1 MRLQECRR
9 VVFTLVLGAVLI
21 LSAAAGSRSQER
33 TLVAA
38 ELHQKALQRG
48 AVRVLVQI
56 DAPYVPEVQLPTPA
70 HVVSQRQHIASTQ
83 GVVRRSLRGIA
94 HRVVRDFRG
103 AAPVMAIEVGP
114 DGLRMLESLR
124 GVVTHVVEDTP
135 RHPALAE
142 SVPRIQADQAA
153 ALGYDGTGA
162 VIVILDTGVDG
173 THPFFQDGSGASRI
187 VHEACFSSNSLGATT
202 LCPNGLEQD
211 LSPGS
216 GDSCTAAIDCEHGT
230 LVAGIA
236 AGRGASFDGVAPGA
250 GIVAIQ
256 VFSRFDDP
264 VFCGSPAFTPC
275 VGSFPSDELEAGVY
289 IRDTLLAAPRS
300 MNIAAINLSFGSG
313 AFSVPCDAS
322 FPGETTLITDLRARG
337 VATVVASGNAGL
349 NGSLTAPACIGSAI
363 SVGATTDPPSETIAT
378 FSNRAIGMSLLAPG
392 TSINTSAPGGG
403 FQIVDGTSM
412 AAPHVAGVFAIFKQA
427 VPSATVSQVLAALQ
441 ATGQSIGGF
450 KRVRVLDALATF
462 SNVVPTVQFGSGS
475 YSVNE
480 GDTTNTATITV
491 TRTGPASVIA
501 TTTSTVLVSTSPGTA
516 TAGTTGS
523 ADFVALTN
531 QLVTFGPGET
541 SRTVQITI
549 RGDVTVEPNETVV
562 LTLSNP
568 VGAAIGTPTA
578 VLTLVNDDVPG
589 AIRFDQSTYSVSEGA
604 GTAPITLRRT
614 GGLAAGAIATVSTMS
629 GGTATAPADY
639 TAVNNLSVAFAAGSA
654 TATFTVTIADDSL
667 AEADETV
674 NLQIVGVGGGA
685 TLGSPSTAVLTIVD
699 NDVAG
704 SVQFSQATYQVTEG
718 AATATITVNRSGGA
732 ASGVTVQYRVVPGN
746 PGTATGGGVDYTL
759 ATGTLSFG
767 AGDTVKTFTAA
778 IVNDTLIEPDQTV
791 NLELFN
797 PSAGLAFG
805 AQRTATLTIQDND
818 APTFNFGSATYSVAE
833 GAAASVTVVRTNG
846 VGSAVTVGYQV
857 QAASTATGAGQD
869 YELASGTVTFGVGVT
884 TQTITIPTTADALLE
899 GDETIVLRLVNPSAG
914 TVIAPD
920 TTTVTIV
927 DNTNVPGTIQFSAA
941 TYSVNESA
949 GQATITLQRTGSAAA
964 SAVAMV
970 STVAGGTATAGADYT
985 AFTNKAVTFAVGSP
999 TTTFTVAIVD
1009 DTLVE
1014 PDETVNLQIVSVT
1027 GGGTIGAPSTATL
1040 TIVSNDLAGTVQFSQ
1055 AAYEVTEGTA
1065 TATITVNRTG
1075 GAASGVTVQY
1085 RVVPGNP
1092 GTATGGGVDYT
1103 LATGML
1109 TFGAGDTSKTFTVS
1123 IVNDAIIEPDETV
1136 NLELF
1141 NPSSGLVIGAQGATA
1156 LTIHDNDTPTFR
1168 FGAATYSVVEGA
1180 AASVTVV
1187 RTNGV
1192 GSAVTV
1198 GYQIQAASTATGAG
1212 QDYTLANGTVT
1223 FGIGIIT
1230 QTITIPTTADAL
1242 VDGDETIVL
1251 KLVNPSAGTT
1261 IAPDTTTVTIVDNT
1275 NTSGTIQF
1283 SAATYSVN
1291 ENAGSATITLQ
1302 RTGSAAASAVA
1313 MVSTVAGGTATA
1325 GADYTAVTNKAVT
1338 FAVGSSTATLTV
1350 AIVDDTLV
1358 EPDETVNVQIM
1369 SVTGGAIG
1377 APSTAVLTIVSDDV
1391 AGIVQ
1396 LGQAAYQVT
1405 EGVATAPIT
1414 VNRTG
1419 GSAGGV
1425 TVQYRVV
1432 PGNPGTAG
1440 GGGVDYTLATG
1451 TLTFGANETAKTFA
1465 VSIVND
1471 TLIEPDE
1478 TVNLELFNPSPGLA
1492 IGPLNTTTLT
1502 IHDNDAPTF
1511 RFGAATYTV
1520 AEGSVASVTVVR
1532 ANGVGTE
1539 VTVGYQLQAAGTAT
1553 GGGVDYTLA
1562 NGTLTFAAG
1571 VTTQTITIP
1580 TTVDTLF
1587 EGNETIVLKLVSPSL
1602 GAVIAPDTTTVTIVD
1617 DDTPGTI
1624 QFSLAAYS
1632 VIESVG
1638 PAVVRV
1644 TRTGTN
1650 LASGITLQFTTNDG
1664 TATEGSDYAS
1674 ATRVLTFA
1682 AGEAFKD
1689 VSIAILDDSLPEGNE
1704 TVGLTLGNPSGG
1716 ATLGANRTAVL
1727 TILDDEQSLQFSA
1740 PTYVVTE
1747 AATPVTVTVLR
1758 IGPAFGT
1765 VTVDYAC
1772 AAGSATNGFDY
1783 TAVSGTLTFLPG
1795 IASKTFTVP
1804 ILSDTVFEATE
1815 SMSMVLTNPTGSAR
1829 LGPQSIATISIADND
1844 PPGALRF
1851 SAAAYT
1857 VSEAG
1862 ALATIT
1868 VQRTQG
1874 TASAVTVD
1882 YATVAGGTA
1891 TAGTDYIATSGTLAF
1906 NANDT
1911 SKTFTVAVLNDA
1923 LYAGGVTMNL
1933 ALSNPTGGA
1942 TLGTPSTA
1950 VLTITDD
1957 DTPGTIQFSTPT
1969 YSVIEIAGPAVVR
1982 VTRTGTN
1989 LATGITVQFT
1999 TANGTATAGVDYTGS
2014 SQVLTF
2020 AGGEAF
2026 KDVAIPILDDGLSE
2040 GNETVVLTLSNPSG
2054 GATLGT
2060 NRTAVLTILDDE
2072 QTLQFSAPVY
2082 VVTEATTPATV
2093 TVLRTGPPLGTVTVE
2108 YATAAGSA
2116 GTGSDYSS
2124 VGGTLTFPP
2133 GIASRTFPVPIL
2145 SDTVFE
2151 ATESVALLLT
2161 NATGSAQLGPLS
2173 TSTIT
2178 ILDNDPPGAIRFSA
2192 STSTVSEG
2200 GGVATITVQRTPGTA
2215 SAVTVDYATVA
2226 GGTATAGVDYL
2237 TTSGTLTFNAGEP
2250 SKTFTIPI
2258 LNDTRD
2264 EPDETVNLALS
2275 NPTGGATLGTPSTA
2289 VLTITDNDVPGP
2301 ITLSAPTYTVSETAG
2316 LALIKVNRT
2325 GGASGVTVSFTTA
2338 DGSATAPA
2346 DYTAVSQT
2354 LSFGPGET
2362 SKIVA
2367 IPIVDD
2373 GLREGN
2379 ETVRLILSNPTGGA
2393 ALGTFAQ
2400 AVLTITDNEIG
2411 PTVQFGAATYTVAEN
2426 VVGGVANVTITRTGS
2441 TVPGQTVLFSASPG
2455 TAGGGTDFT
2464 SISNQLVTFTGTQA
2478 SVIVPVT
2485 ILDNTTIAG
2494 SRTVNL
2500 TLSSPGGGLSL
2511 GVPRTAVLTIL
2522 EDDATV
2528 QLAGASYS
2536 VTEGAAATLTVTRTG
2551 GTLVT
2556 ATVSYATSPGT
2567 ATAGADYTTQTGTL
2581 VFGPGVTSQIITV
2594 ATINDTLVE
2603 GPETFTVT
2611 LASPSPATSIGLGSP
2626 STATV
2631 TITDND
2637 AFGTLRLASAT
2648 YSVTEGA
2655 AASLVVTRTGGS
2667 AGTVTVQY
2675 ATSNGGGGAA
2685 AIGGAPTAAGTDY
2698 TTMAGT
2704 LTFLNG
2710 VTSQTIT
2717 VPTKADTLQEGPET
2731 FTVTLASPGGGAT
2744 LGAPAA
2750 AVVTIVDDETPR
2762 LQFATA
2768 SSTVAESAGSVTVT
2782 VQRVGPTTAQNTVQY
2797 ALAGVTATGGGV
2809 DFVSTG
2815 GVLTFAAGVAS
2826 RTIVVPIVNDTIN
2839 EGPETFTMTL
2849 SNPTG
2854 GAILGTPSVTTVTI
2868 TDNDPAGVV
2877 QFSQLSYTVVEGR
2890 TATITVTRTGT
2901 AGPVAVSFATSNGT
2915 ATAPADYTGT
2925 AGTLTF
2931 QAGETTKTFTV
2942 TTAPDALTEGSESVV
2957 LTLSAPTNGLALG
2970 SMSTATL
2977 WVVDEEQSVQFGS
2990 AGYSVIEGGTVLVT
3004 VTRSGVP
3011 AGTVTVN
3018 YQVGGGSTATESAD
3032 FTLMPAT
3039 GTLTFAPGVATLTI
3053 TVKTVNDLAI
3063 EGPEAIVLQLSS
3075 PSGAVLGTP
3084 STTQIALIDNERS
3097 DLVVGS
3103 LAGPAQAATG
3113 STMTVVAT
3121 VINQAGGAAPATTLG
3136 IFISSSSTTPG
3147 AGTRIGLVAIPGI
3160 AGGASYTAIAPVN
3173 VPAGL
3178 APGNYFLSAITDL
3191 AGVAIEE
3198 SDTNNG
3204 LTAPAQVDIVFFQ

>member
-1 MRLQECRR
+1 MRLQERRR

-56 DAPYVPEVQLPTPA
+56 DAPYVPEGQLPTPA

-162 VIVILDTGVDG
+162 VIVILDTGVDR

-289 IRDTLLAAPRS
+289 IRDTLLAAPLS

-480 GDTTNTATITV
+480 GDTTTTATITV

-523 ADFVALTN
+523 ADYVALTN

-549 RGDVTVEPNETVV
+549 RGDFTVEPNETVV

-589 AIRFDQSTYSVSEGA
+589 
-604 GTAPITLRRT
+604 
-614 GGLAAGAIATVSTMS
+614 
-629 GGTATAPADY
+629 
-639 TAVNNLSVAFAAGSA
+639 
-654 TATFTVTIADDSL
+654 
-667 AEADETV
+667 
-674 NLQIVGVGGGA
+674 
-685 TLGSPSTAVLTIVD
+685 
-699 NDVAG
+699 

-718 AATATITVNRSGGA
+718 TATATITVTRTGGA
-732 ASGVTVQYRVVPGN
+732 AGGVTVQYRVMPGS

-759 ATGTLSFG
+759 NTGTLSFG
-767 AGDTVKTFTAA
+767 AGDTSKTFTVS
-778 IVNDTLIEPDQTV
+778 IVNDTLIEPDETV
-791 NLELFN
+791 IIELFN
-797 PSAGLAFG
+797 RSAGLTLG
-805 AQRTATLTIQDND
+805 TQTTTTLTIHDND

-857 QAASTATGAGQD
+857 QAASTATGGGQD
-869 YELASGTVTFGVGVT
+869 YTLANGTVSFGVGAT

-899 GDETIVLRLVNPSAG
+899 GDETIVLKLVNPGAG

-920 TTTVTIV
+920 TTTVSIV
-927 DNTNVPGTIQFSAA
+927 DNTIQFSAA
-941 TYSVNESA
+941 TYTVNESA
-949 GQATITLQRTGSAAA
+949 GQATITLQRTGSVAAG
-964 SAVAMV
+964 AVALV
-970 STVAGGTATAGADYT
+970 STVAGGTATAGTDYT
-985 AFTNKAVTFAVGSP
+985 SFTNKAVTFAVGSP
-999 TTTFTVAIVD
+999 TAAFTVTIVD
-1009 DTLVE
+1009 DTVIE
-1014 PDETVNLQIVSVT
+1014 PDETINVQIMSTT
-1027 GGGTIGAPSTATL
+1027 GGAIGVQSTAVL
-1040 TIVSNDLAGTVQFSQ
+1040 TIVSNDVAGTVQFSR
-1055 AAYEVTEGTA
+1055 ADYDVTEGTA
-1065 TATITVNRTG
+1065 TATITVTRTG

-1103 LATGML
+1103 LATGTL
-1109 TFGAGDTSKTFTVS
+1109 TFGAGDTSKTFTVT
-1123 IVNDAIIEPDETV
+1123 IVNDPLIESDETV

-1141 NPSSGLVIGAQGATA
+1141 DPIGL
-1156 LTIHDNDTPTFR
+1156 
-1168 FGAATYSVVEGA
+1168 S
-1180 AASVTVV
+1180 
-1187 RTNGV
+1187 
-1192 GSAVTV
+1192 
-1198 GYQIQAASTATGAG
+1198 
-1212 QDYTLANGTVT
+1212 
-1223 FGIGIIT
+1223 
-1230 QTITIPTTADAL
+1230 
-1242 VDGDETIVL
+1242 
-1251 KLVNPSAGTT
+1251 
-1261 IAPDTTTVTIVDNT
+1261 
-1275 NTSGTIQF
+1275 
-1283 SAATYSVN
+1283 
-1291 ENAGSATITLQ
+1291 
-1302 RTGSAAASAVA
+1302 
-1313 MVSTVAGGTATA
+1313 
-1325 GADYTAVTNKAVT
+1325 
-1338 FAVGSSTATLTV
+1338 
-1350 AIVDDTLV
+1350 
-1358 EPDETVNVQIM
+1358 
-1369 SVTGGAIG
+1369 
-1377 APSTAVLTIVSDDV
+1377 
-1391 AGIVQ
+1391 
-1396 LGQAAYQVT
+1396 LGL
-1405 EGVATAPIT
+1405 
-1414 VNRTG
+1414 
-1419 GSAGGV
+1419 
-1425 TVQYRVV
+1425 QYR
-1432 PGNPGTAG
+1432 
-1440 GGGVDYTLATG
+1440 
-1451 TLTFGANETAKTFA
+1451 
-1465 VSIVND
+1465 
-1471 TLIEPDE
+1471 
-1478 TVNLELFNPSPGLA
+1478 
-1492 IGPLNTTTLT
+1492 TTLT

-1511 RFGAATYTV
+1511 RFGAATYPV
-1520 AEGSVASVTVVR
+1520 AEGAVATVTVVR

-1539 VTVGYQLQAAGTAT
+1539 VTVGYQVQAAGTAT
-1553 GGGVDYTLA
+1553 GGGVDYTRA
-1562 NGTLTFAAG
+1562 NGTLTFVAG

-1580 TTVDTLF
+1580 TTQDTLF
-1587 EGNETIVLKLVSPSL
+1587 EGNETIVLKLVNPSP

-1617 DDTPGTI
+1617 NDTPGTI
-1624 QFSLAAYS
+1624 QFSAAAYS
-1632 VIESVG
+1632 VIESAG
-1638 PAVVRV
+1638 PAIVRV

-1650 LASGITLQFTTNDG
+1650 LASDVTVRFTTTDG
-1664 TATEGSDYAS
+1664 TATAGADYTNAS
-1674 ATRVLTFA
+1674 RVLTFA
-1682 AGEAFKD
+1682 AAESFKE
-1689 VSIAILDDSLPEGNE
+1689 IPIPILDDSLPEGNE
-1704 TVGLTLGNPSGG
+1704 TIVLTLDNPSPG

-1765 VTVDYAC
+1765 VTVEYAC

-1804 ILSDTVFEATE
+1804 ILSDTFFEATE
-1815 SMSMVLTNPTGSAR
+1815 SMLVVLTNPTGSAR
-1829 LGPQSIATISIADND
+1829 LGPQSTATISLVDND
-1844 PPGALRF
+1844 PPGMVRF
-1851 SAAAYT
+1851 SAATYT

-1862 ALATIT
+1862 AVATIT

-1891 TAGTDYIATSGTLAF
+1891 TAGTDYLATSGRLAF
-1906 NANDT
+1906 DANDT

-1923 LYAGGVTMNL
+1923 FYAPNGTVNL
-1933 ALSNPTGGA
+1933 ALSSPTGGA
-1942 TLGTPSTA
+1942 ILGAPSTA
-1950 VLTITDD
+1950 ILTITDD
-1957 DTPGTIQFSTPT
+1957 DTPGTIQFSAPT

-1989 LATGITVQFT
+1989 LASGITVQFA

-2020 AGGEAF
+2020 EGGEAF
-2026 KDVAIPILDDGLSE
+2026 KEVTIPILDDRLSE

-2060 NRTAVLTILDDE
+2060 NKTAVLTILDDE

-2082 VVTEATTPATV
+2082 VVTEATTPVTV
-2093 TVLRTGPPLGTVTVE
+2093 TVLRTGPPLGTVTVD

-2116 GTGSDYSS
+2116 GAGADYSI

-2133 GIASRTFPVPIL
+2133 GIVSRTFTVPIL

-2178 ILDNDPPGAIRFSA
+2178 IRDNDPPGAIRFSA
-2192 STSTVSEG
+2192 PTYTVSEG
-2200 GGVATITVQRTPGTA
+2200 GGVARITVQRTPGTA

-2226 GGTATAGVDYL
+2226 GGTATTGVDYL
-2237 TTSGTLTFNAGEP
+2237 MTSGTLTFNAGEP

-2264 EPDETVNLALS
+2264 GPDETVNLALS

-2289 VLTITDNDVPGP
+2289 VLTITDDDVPGP
-2301 ITLSAPTYTVSETAG
+2301 ITFSAPTYMASETAG

-2325 GGASGVTVSFTTA
+2325 GGASGVTVDFTTA

-2346 DYTAVSQT
+2346 DYTAVAQT

-2362 SKIVA
+2362 SKIVV

-2393 ALGTFAQ
+2393 ALGAYPQ
-2400 AVLTITDNEIG
+2400 AVLAITDNETG

-2426 VVGGVANVTITRTGS
+2426 VVSGVANVTITRTGS

-2455 TAGGGTDFT
+2455 TASSGIDFT
-2464 SISNQLVTFTGTQA
+2464 SISSQLVTFTGTQA
-2478 SVIVPVT
+2478 SVTVPVT
-2485 ILDNTTIAG
+2485 ILNNTNIVG

-2500 TLSSPGGGLSL
+2500 TVASPGGGLSL

-2528 QLAGASYS
+2528 QLSSANYS
-2536 VTEGAAATLTVTRTG
+2536 VIEGAVAALTVTRTG

-2556 ATVSYATSPGT
+2556 AMVNYATSPGT
-2567 ATAGADYTTQTGTL
+2567 ATAGADYTTKTGTL
-2581 VFGPGVTSQIITV
+2581 VFGPGVTSQTITV
-2594 ATINDTLVE
+2594 PTINDTLVE
-2603 GPETFTVT
+2603 GPETFAVA
-2611 LASPSPATSIGLGSP
+2611 LSSPSPATSIGLGSP

-2637 AFGTLRLASAT
+2637 AFGSLQLASAT

-2655 AASLVVTRTGGS
+2655 VASLVVTRTGGS

-2685 AIGGAPTAAGTDY
+2685 AIGGAPTAVGTDY
-2698 TTMAGT
+2698 TTVAGT

-2710 VTSQTIT
+2710 VKSQTIR

-2731 FTVTLASPGGGAT
+2731 FTVTLSSPGGGAT

-2768 SSTVAESAGSVTVT
+2768 AYTVAESAGSVTLT
-2782 VQRVGPTTAQNTVQY
+2782 VQRAGPTTAQNSVQY
-2797 ALAGVTATGGGV
+2797 ALAGVSATGGGV

-2839 EGPETFTMTL
+2839 EGPETFTVAL
-2849 SNPTG
+2849 SNATG
-2854 GAILGTPSVTTVTI
+2854 GAILGTPSVATVTI

-2877 QFSQLSYTVVEGR
+2877 QFSQHGYTVVEGR

-2901 AGPVAVSFATSNGT
+2901 AGPVAVNFATSTGT
-2915 ATAPADYTGT
+2915 ATAPDDYTGT

-2942 TTAPDALTEGSESVV
+2942 TTAADALTEGSESVV

-2977 WVVDEEQSVQFGS
+2977 WIVDEEQSVQFG
-2990 AGYSVIEGGTVLVT
+2990 AAIYSVVEGGTVLLT
-3004 VTRSGVP
+3004 VSRSGVP

-3018 YQVGGGSTATESAD
+3018 YQVGGGSTATETVD
-3032 FTLMPAT
+3032 FTLTPGT
-3039 GTLTFAPGVATLTI
+3039 GTLTFAPGVAALTI
-3053 TVKTVNDLAI
+3053 TVKTVNDLVT

-3075 PSGAVLGTP
+3075 PNGAVLGTP
-3084 STTQIALIDNERS
+3084 STTQIALIDNERP
-3097 DLVVGS
+3097 DLVVRS
-3103 LAGPAQAATG
+3103 LAGPVQAATG
-3113 STMTVVAT
+3113 SSMMVVAT
-3121 VINQAGGAAPATTLG
+3121 VTNQTGAAAPATNVG
-3136 IFISSSSTTPG
+3136 IFISPSSNTPG
-3147 AGTRIGLVAIPGI
+3147 AGTLIGLVAIPGI
-3160 AGGASYTAIAPVN
+3160 AGGVSYTATASVSVPV
-3173 VPAGL
+3173 GI
-3178 APGNYFLSAITDL
+3178 APGNYFLSAVADIV
-3191 AGVAIEE
+3191 GVALEE